1 MGHCRACGDLGDKPT
16 HLGVSEHQ
24 PTQGTTT
31 EHTTARPQPHRPPE
45 QHRGRSRS
53 STRTERTA
61 CDPGAPPDQHIMR
74 TDAHCNYI
82 YTINST
88 HPEICVLTGPYW
100 TAHDVQYQHPICL
113 NSRTPCSMCG
123 GFIYHFSN
131 KMPII
136 HLHVRLRSAVSSINV
151 TNVTPERAITTQK
164 LGVDLTLPLQYDR

>member
-1 MGHCRACGDLGDKPT
+1 MGRCRACGDLGDKPT
-16 HLGVSEHQ
+16 HPGVSEHQ
-24 PTQGTTT
+24 STQGTTT
-31 EHTTARPQPHRPPE
+31 RHTTARPQPHRPPE

-100 TAHDVQYQHPICL
+100 TPQDVQYQHPICL

-136 HLHVRLRSAVSSINV
+136 HPHVHLRCAVSSSNI
-151 TNVTPERAITTQK
+151 TNVTPACDNHSDA
-164 LGVDLTLPLQYDR
+164 GCGPDLTVTI